1 MSVFLFVLGCICC
14 SFLCLL
20 LLLFVIILLFSFY
33 SFLFMLYLFVLL
45 LLFMVVLK
53 AADDL
58 QFEKFLPLTRKFVG
72 LLRNYDSFGEK
83 KS

>member
-1 MSVFLFVLGCICC
+1 
-14 SFLCLL
+14 
-20 LLLFVIILLFSFY
+20 
-33 SFLFMLYLFVLL
+33 MLYLFVLL

-58 QFEKFLPLTRKFVG
+58 QFEKFSPLTRKFVG